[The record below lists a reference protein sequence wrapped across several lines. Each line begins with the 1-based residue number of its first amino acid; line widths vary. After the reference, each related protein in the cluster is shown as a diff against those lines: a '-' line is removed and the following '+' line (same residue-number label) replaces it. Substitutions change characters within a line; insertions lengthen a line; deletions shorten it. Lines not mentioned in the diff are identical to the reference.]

1 MTKKKTD
8 PAKAAAKAK
17 LQRLREIEAA
27 AATAE
32 YHAGMAADLQNM
44 AQLKALRLAKR
55 PFAYLRHVKREALKR
70 GKTATAIAPP
80 MRKSESP

>member
-44 AQLKALRLAKR
+44 AQLKALRLAKEALLI
-55 PFAYLRHVKREALKR
+55 PAPLKREALKR